1 MKYLITSVAI
11 IGVGFLILLAQSL
24 SNNDLV
30 SNDTFLVLLAIS
42 VAFVLCLFFLILFQ
56 IFKLLQ
62 SVKKEITGSKLTL
75 RLVISFGMMVLI
87 PVLIVY
93 LVSVNFL
100 TKSIESWF
108 DVRVESALE
117 GGLTLGQNT
126 IDILIDDIQLK
137 GKSIAYAI
145 SNKPF
150 EKREEILIDL
160 REKFSI
166 ASAVLYKS
174 DGNISAISQS
184 NSTINST
191 INTTTLTLEDLTKGK
206 SGYFVRIEEAKENN
220 LVLKAF
226 IPIFYNNIN
235 QTTDLIGLE
244 EILMLSQPIPE
255 SIANVAVSVESV
267 FEEYQQL
274 RYSRNSLKIIYT
286 LTLTIVLM
294 LAILTSV
301 AISFVISRR
310 FTRPLSLLAEA
321 TNQIAKGNYKKII
334 PEIGKDELGRLV
346 KSFNSMTY
354 QLDTATKNSKKD
366 RKRLEDARTFLDT
379 TLTNLVTSIIVIDE
393 DQKIKLYNKSAAK
406 LLNFKLSNMI
416 GEKLKNAI
424 KEVKKF
430 DLVISFIDKALKEHN
445 ESINIS
451 KEIVLDSLKEEK
463 TLILKLSSF
472 QESSGIS
479 YILVLDDISV
489 VAKAQRQIAWS
500 EIARRLA
507 HEIKNPLTP
516 IQLSAERVQNKIIDK
531 LNKTDKDLL
540 NKSTNTIIKQVD
552 ALKLMVN
559 EFSEYSRSPTIV
571 RKKIDITNLI
581 DEVSYLYSDQNFT
594 IKKNYPKKRREI
606 RIDENKFR
614 QVLINIFDNSKSA
627 LENIKNPRINITVK
641 YDDNFFRLK
650 FEDNGMGVPKDIIER
665 IYEPYV
671 TSKKIGTGLGLA
683 IVYKIIEEH
692 SGSIEIKNVN
702 PGGAAIS
709 ITLPIKESK
718 IG

>member
-24 SNNDLV
+24 SNNNLV

-117 GGLTLGQNT
+117 GGLTLGQKT

-184 NSTINST
+184 NSTIN
-191 INTTTLTLEDLTKGK
+191 TTTLTLEDLTKGK

-226 IPIFYNNIN
+226 IPIFYNNKN

-671 TSKKIGTGLGLA
+671 TSKKTGTGLGLA

>member
-184 NSTINST
+184 NST

-430 DLVISFIDKALKEHN
+430 DLVISFIDKALKEHD

-641 YDDNFFRLK
+641 YNDNFFRLK

-671 TSKKIGTGLGLA
+671 TSKKTGTGLGLA

>member
-24 SNNDLV
+24 SNNNLV

-184 NSTINST
+184 NSTIN
-191 INTTTLTLEDLTKGK
+191 TTTLTLEDLTKGK

-226 IPIFYNNIN
+226 IPIFYNNKN

-641 YDDNFFRLK
+641 YNDNFFRLK

>member
-117 GGLTLGQNT
+117 GGLTLGQKT

-184 NSTINST
+184 NST

>member
-184 NSTINST
+184 NST

-627 LENIKNPRINITVK
+627 LENIKNPRINITIK

-650 FEDNGMGVPKDIIER
+650 FEDNGIGVPKDIIER

-671 TSKKIGTGLGLA
+671 TSKKTGTGLGLA

>member
-650 FEDNGMGVPKDIIER
+650 FEDNGIGVPKDIIER

-671 TSKKIGTGLGLA
+671 TSKKTGTGLGLA

>member
-641 YDDNFFRLK
+641 YNDNFFRLK

-671 TSKKIGTGLGLA
+671 TSKKTGTGLGLA

>member
-24 SNNDLV
+24 SNNNLV

-117 GGLTLGQNT
+117 GGLTLGQKT

-184 NSTINST
+184 NST

-671 TSKKIGTGLGLA
+671 TSKKTGTGLGLA

>member
-24 SNNDLV
+24 SNNNLV

-184 NSTINST
+184 NSTIN
-191 INTTTLTLEDLTKGK
+191 TTTLTLEDLTKGK

-226 IPIFYNNIN
+226 IPIFYNNKN

-430 DLVISFIDKALKEHN
+430 DLVISFIDKALKEHD

-650 FEDNGMGVPKDIIER
+650 FEDNGIGVPKDIIER

-671 TSKKIGTGLGLA
+671 TSKKTGTGLGLA

>member
-627 LENIKNPRINITVK
+627 LENIKNPRINITIK

-671 TSKKIGTGLGLA
+671 TSKKTGTGLGLA